1 MLFQFTTECSGEG
14 REVKEAHRPL
24 DHLHKEIG
32 LECPFCKR
40 PTHPDDPDGLQ
51 NNS

>member
-40 PTHPDDPDGLQ
+40 PTHPDDPDQLQ